1 MKTSTLIVSGI
12 LCLFAAQGCK
22 KKSKEES
29 GKTVTVLIA
38 AESIGPRTPLTL
50 DLINHMEIPLKYYD
64 DRMLTPKHV
73 EENRGRLI
81 IHQINKGGRIFF
93 HNLESESVVSMS
105 RRLRPGGRAYPLEI
119 AGESI
124 EKWIKKAT
132 HVDLTLSFH
141 IEFEGFKKLVTL
153 NLLENLVVLDKNKRC
168 VRLAKERTCTTDL
181 LLLLL
186 PEEVTLLHHA
196 RQLGPIS
203 VSIRNPDDR
212 GLQAGVKALSLKELL
227 AQKQVTLDQVKAGGF
242 GVIKKATWPEAHWD
256 KEGKNLSPNALREKR
271 VKTLDTIRILK
282 GMK

>member
-93 HNLESESVVSMS
+93 HNLEPESESSGRMS
-105 RRLRPGGRAYPLEI
+105 SRLRPGGRAYPLEI

-124 EKWIKKAT
+124 EKWIKKGT
-132 HVDLTLSFH
+132 HVDLHLSFH
-141 IEFEGFKKLVTL
+141 LELEGFKKLVT
-153 NLLENLVVLDKNKRC
+153 
-168 VRLAKERTCTTDL
+168 
-181 LLLLL
+181 
-186 PEEVTLLHHA
+186 
-196 RQLGPIS
+196 
-203 VSIRNPDDR
+203 
-212 GLQAGVKALSLKELL
+212 
-227 AQKQVTLDQVKAGGF
+227 
-242 GVIKKATWPEAHWD
+242 
-256 KEGKNLSPNALREKR
+256 
-271 VKTLDTIRILK
+271 
-282 GMK
+282 